1 MAEKK
6 RGLGRGLSA
15 LLPGGPPA
23 SVTQPSSPSAHP
35 SHSAQP
41 PSSTQPSSSTHE
53 SQPAA
58 TASVSPFAS
67 TSIAPAPPRSRVYF
81 AAGIEDLYPS
91 PEQPRRK
98 FDEAKLTELAD
109 SIKVHGIIVP
119 LVVRPRPSKDGA
131 GYYLIAGE
139 RRWRAAQRAGLHEV
153 PVVVQDVAEGEALE
167 RALVENLQRADLGPL
182 EEAAAYQRLVDEFGL
197 TQDAIA
203 ERIGKDRS
211 TVANAIRLL
220 KLPLPVRQ
228 LVEDE
233 RLSMGPARALL
244 SLEDAQS
251 IERAARTVV
260 DKQLS
265 VRATEALVKK
275 TRSDATT
282 PPRPPPKPV
291 PTKSASVRDLE
302 ERLTRA
308 LGGPVTITEDEPGK
322 AGHIEIRYLNLD
334 HLDRLL
340 DRLL

>member
-15 LLPGGPPA
+15 LLPGGPPPVA
-23 SVTQPSSPSAHP
+23 GGG
-35 SHSAQP
+35 
-41 PSSTQPSSSTHE
+41 
-53 SQPAA
+53 A
-58 TASVSPFAS
+58 TVSPITSAMGTSTSSAAS
-67 TSIAPAPPRSRVYF
+67 TSASASAPRSRTYF
-81 AAGIEDLYPS
+81 AAGIEELYPS

-98 FDEAKLTELAD
+98 FDEAKLAELAS
-109 SIKVHGIIVP
+109 SIKAHGIIVP
-119 LVVRPRPSKDGA
+119 LVVRPRPEGG
-131 GYYLIAGE
+131 GYFLIAGE

-153 PVVVQDVAEGEALE
+153 PVVVQDVEEGEALE

-182 EEAAAYQRLVDEFGL
+182 EEAAAYQRLVEEFHL
-197 TQDAIA
+197 TQEAIA

-220 KLPLPVRQ
+220 KLPTPVRQ

-233 RLSMGPARALL
+233 KLTMGHARALL
-244 SLEDAQS
+244 GLEEAPA
-251 IERAARTVV
+251 IERAARQVV

-265 VRATEALVKK
+265 VRQTEALVKK
-275 TRSDATT
+275 SRSDAAT
-282 PPRPPPKPV
+282 PPKP
-291 PTKSASVRDLE
+291 PKTHTKSASVRDLE
-302 ERLTRA
+302 ERLTRT

-322 AGHIEIRYLNLD
+322 AGRIEIRYLDLD

>member
-1 MAEKK
+1 MMADMKK

-15 LLPGGPPA
+15 LLPGGPA
-23 SVTQPSSPSAHP
+23 SVRIDGGAQITRIGSSDVPSVLGAGAGTQ
-35 SHSAQP
+35 
-41 PSSTQPSSSTHE
+41 
-53 SQPAA
+53 
-58 TASVSPFAS
+58 
-67 TSIAPAPPRSRVYF
+67 RSRTYF
-81 AAGIEDLYPS
+81 AAGIEDVYPS

-98 FDEAKLTELAD
+98 FDETKLGELAD
-109 SIKVHGIIVP
+109 SIRSHGIIVP
-119 LVVRPRPSKDGA
+119 LVVRPRPDG
-131 GYYLIAGE
+131 GYFLIAGE

-153 PVVVQDVAEGEALE
+153 PVVVQDVEEGIALE

-182 EEAAAYQRLVDEFGL
+182 EEAAAYQRLVEEFGL
-197 TQDAIA
+197 TQEAIA
-203 ERIGKDRS
+203 GRIGKDRS

-233 RLSMGPARALL
+233 RLSMGHARALL
-244 SLEDAQS
+244 ALDEPVA

-275 TRSDATT
+275 SRAGG
-282 PPRPPPKPV
+282 KPDK
-291 PTKSASVRDLE
+291 PDKPDKPEAGKSASVRDLE

-308 LGGPVTITEDEPGK
+308 VGGPVTITEDEPGK
-322 AGHIEIRYLNLD
+322 AGRIEIRYMNLD
-334 HLDRLL
+334 HLERLL